1 MDGQSPVAAV
11 DIGGTK
17 TLIEVFSED
26 STEPLGSVESRTARS
41 GDIAAAI
48 AEGIRH
54 VAGGSE
60 IRAVGVASPGPLDP
74 IEGVILNPP
83 NLSRR
88 WWGLRLADELAHRL
102 YAPVSLENDGNLG
115 ALGEWAYGAGAGY
128 GSVLYV
134 TVSTGVGTGL
144 VTDGEIFGGNRGFA
158 VELGHTVIEASGPVC
173 GCGRSGCVEV
183 LASGTAIARR
193 ASRMGWSTSS
203 GETSARAVAAAAEDG
218 DRVARAALEEA
229 ASYLGKA
236 LVNFIYS
243 FDPEAVVIGGGVSR
257 SALFMRLVEEA
268 VNREPTM
275 DAFRGV
281 PVLTA
286 ALTGRSVI
294 HGARALAEK
303 AAGSSIRG

>member
-1 MDGQSPVAAV
+1 MACRND
-11 DIGGTK
+11 
-17 TLIEVFSED
+17 D
-26 STEPLGSVESRTARS
+26 S
-41 GDIAAAI
+41 
-48 AEGIRH
+48 
-54 VAGGSE
+54 
-60 IRAVGVASPGPLDP
+60 
-74 IEGVILNPP
+74 
-83 NLSRR
+83 
-88 WWGLRLADELAHRL
+88 
-102 YAPVSLENDGNLG
+102 
-115 ALGEWAYGAGAGY
+115 
-128 GSVLYV
+128 
-134 TVSTGVGTGL
+134 
-144 VTDGEIFGGNRGFA
+144 
-158 VELGHTVIEASGPVC
+158 
-173 GCGRSGCVEV
+173 
-183 LASGTAIARR
+183 
-193 ASRMGWSTSS
+193 GWSVQSF
-203 GETSARAVAAAAEDG
+203 GPPVAAAAEDG

-275 DAFRGV
+275 EAFRGV